1 MNSFHEIDSCLN
13 RFSTFIAHFQAS
25 KTEQNRAKI
34 LFKIRNDDSMALQT
48 LLRYERK

>member
-1 MNSFHEIDSCLN
+1 MI
-13 RFSTFIAHFQAS
+13 TFLKVFKIG
-25 KTEQNRAKI
+25 QNRAKI